1 MNINQAK
8 EFIKQTV
15 SLYLEKDETGDYVIP
30 VSRQRPVFLLGAPG
44 VGKTAIMEQIAA
56 ELGIALVSY
65 SMTHHTR
72 QSAIGL
78 PMIRR
83 EIFDGVE
90 TDVTEYTMSEIIVSV
105 YETMKQSGIEEGI
118 LFLDEINCVSETLAP
133 SMLQFLQYKVFGRHS
148 VPDGW
153 IIVTAGNPPEFNR
166 SVREFDVAVMDRLKV
181 ISVEPDFNTFKQY
194 AMMSALHPTIIDF
207 LDVNR
212 DCFYKVEN
220 TPDGR
225 TFVTARGWE
234 DLSEMLI
241 LYEKKGYTI
250 DENLVGQYIHNRS
263 IVRDFSA
270 YYDLYKKY
278 KNEYFLNEILEGSAS
293 DEFIQKAY
301 NATSDERLS
310 LLSMLTDRVIH
321 DIKICMIKTDYLA
334 ETASLLKVAAI
345 PDRER
350 VPGFLDSRIESL
362 ERAIASKKKAL
373 ALTKDEESKKRHVI
387 IVIKN
392 LKEVFMAKRGSGY
405 EVVKNA
411 FDDMIRE
418 LKEGT
423 EQTKAELSNLFRFTE
438 AAFGDGNEMQI
449 LVTRLTV
456 NPYSSGFISRF
467 GSAEYESH
475 KGDMMIEE
483 SKGEMTTEMASLF
496 DDVPDKLKAAM
507 PENNYMEFDDIVS
520 L

>member
-15 SLYLEKDETGDYVIP
+15 GLYLEKDETGDYVIP

-83 EIFDGVE
+83 EIFDGIE

-105 YETMKQSGIEEGI
+105 YETMKQSGIPEGI

-133 SMLQFLQYKVFGRHS
+133 SMLQFLQYKVFGRHA

-153 IIVTAGNPPEFNR
+153 IIVTAGNPPEFNK

-194 AMMSALHPTIIDF
+194 AMTSALHPTIIDF
-207 LDVNR
+207 LDINR
-212 DCFYKVEN
+212 DFFYKVEN

-241 LYEKKGYTI
+241 LYEKKGYTV
-250 DENLVGQYIHNRS
+250 DENLVSQYIHNKA
-263 IVRDFSA
+263 IVREFTA
-270 YYDLYKKY
+270 YYELYNKY
-278 KNEYFLNEILEGSAS
+278 KTEYLVSEILDGTAS
-293 DEFIQKAY
+293 EEYVQKASV
-301 NATSDERLS
+301 APADEKLS
-310 LLSMLTDRVIH
+310 LISMLSDRVIH
-321 DIKICMIKTDYLA
+321 DVKLCMVKTDYLA

-350 VPGFLDSRIESL
+350 VPGFLDSRVESL

-373 ALTKDEESKKRHVI
+373 ALTKDEEGKKRHVI
-387 IVIKN
+387 IVIKH
-392 LKEVFMAKRGSGY
+392 LKDVFVEKRGSGY
-405 EVVKNA
+405 EVVKKE
-411 FDDMIRE
+411 FDEMVKQ

-423 EQTKAELSNLFRFTE
+423 EVTKKELANLFGFTDT
-438 AAFGDGNEMQI
+438 AFGEGTEMEV
-449 LVTRLTV
+449 LVTRLTA
-456 NPYSSGFISRF
+456 NPYTRRFISRF
-467 GSAEYESH
+467 GSEEFERF
-475 KGDMMIEE
+475 KGDHVIEKSE
-483 SKGEMTTEMASLF
+483 GEMTADIASLF
-496 DDVPDKLKAAM
+496 DDIPDKLKGRA
-507 PENNYMEFDDIVS
+507 PENNYMEFDDIIG